1 MSAQSECLGPIQRGL
16 VSEQI
21 DLLETGRFSPLSLSI
36 FLNIFYFLPLFLV
49 LLFDLYVDKHLP

>member
-21 DLLETGRFSPLSLSI
+21 DLLETGRFSPLSLSL